1 MFSNL
6 DYVVNDWSFL
16 FGTRFDYRKINAES
30 NSFENDFNALSTSL
44 GFSKT
49 FNDHKLKFS
58 YSSAFRTPHISEL
71 LSDGV
76 HHATKRYEVG
86 DPNLIEEKGNQL
98 DLTYE
103 WSDEHLGF
111 ILNPFII
118 ILMIL

>member
-1 MFSNL
+1 MCRVE
-6 DYVVNDWSFL
+6 DND
-16 FGTRFDYRKINAES
+16 A
-30 NSFENDFNALSTSL
+30 
-44 GFSKT
+44 
-49 FNDHKLKFS
+49 
-58 YSSAFRTPHISEL
+58 HISEL

-111 ILNPFII
+111 ILNPFYNNIDDLNIPARRADII
-118 ILMIL
+118 PVAWITIACFMKHFGIQHIEHSKCSLKMGILKEINT

>member
-1 MFSNL
+1 M
-6 DYVVNDWSFL
+6 
-16 FGTRFDYRKINAES
+16 
-30 NSFENDFNALSTSL
+30 

-111 ILNPFII
+111 IVNLFII